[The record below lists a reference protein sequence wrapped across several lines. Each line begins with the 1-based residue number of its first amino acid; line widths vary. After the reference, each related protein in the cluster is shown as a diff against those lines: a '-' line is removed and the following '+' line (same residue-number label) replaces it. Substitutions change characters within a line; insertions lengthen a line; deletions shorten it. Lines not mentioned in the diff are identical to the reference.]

1 MSYRKL
7 YIQQPLQCV
16 RNVSSLVER
25 VSPCPR
31 SSPAA
36 SHATSGR
43 FQLLLHSQP
52 AMKVNRRLV
61 KLQFHGPAKSGMIFI
76 VQGHKKSYGSACNTT
91 PIAVS
96 ISAVAPVA
104 TSGRFRITVRGT
116 VRRGLLYSNL
126 YSP

>member
-16 RNVSSLVER
+16 RNVSSPVER

-36 SHATSGR
+36 SRATSGR

-52 AMKVNRRLV
+52 AMKVNRHLV
-61 KLQFHGPAKSGMIFI
+61 ELQFHGSAKSGMTFI
-76 VQGHKKSYGSACNTT
+76 VQGYKTSYGSACNTT
-91 PIAVS
+91 PIAVP
-96 ISAVAPVA
+96 ISAVAPGGNVGSVSHHH
-104 TSGRFRITVRGT
+104 SGCGQAGT
-116 VRRGLLYSNL
+116 AYSNL